1 LTKISYEYQSPLGE
15 YGQVREGFHRLK
27 LLHFF
32 LKDFGDLL
40 APMTVLL
47 PANASALKPDNI
59 HDLRYAAR
67 VKGNSGFLFLN
78 NFQDDTTMSDKNNI
92 QVKIKTANGD
102 MLIPESGGVNLVGGE
117 NVIFPF
123 NFNLGGTQL
132 NYATA
137 QLLMKGGPTN
147 QYFVF
152 FTPKGIYGE
161 FSFAPGTKI
170 ETIRGAEIDL
180 NDRRVLVKCLEKVSE
195 FSVIA
200 DGKKTNVLVIDK
212 NLALKSYIV
221 MLNGKKSLI
230 FSDPVVL
237 QNENS
242 FELLSTGI
250 SDFILEVYP
259 KVITLPKASF
269 GKLTKIEGS
278 PAFTSYRI
286 GLPSVEF
293 AVSKKDI
300 SSRKIAVALPQTIPA
315 GVNDIYLIVNYTG
328 DTGMGFLNGE
338 LFTDNFY
345 NGIPWQIGIR
355 KLISSPAK
363 PKEMV
368 FYFRPMQKNASYLL
382 DLQPYPQFIPDFGK
396 ANSFLKINSISFT
409 TQYKTN
415 IKF

>member
-1 LTKISYEYQSPLGE
+1 MKDYDHNPQGE
-15 YGQVREGFHRLK
+15 EAHCV
-27 LLHFF
+27 
-32 LKDFGDLL
+32 
-40 APMTVLL
+40 TC
-47 PANASALKPDNI
+47 
-59 HDLRYAAR
+59 LRR
-67 VKGNSGFLFLN
+67 
-78 NFQDDTTMSDKNNI
+78 
-92 QVKIKTANGD
+92 
-102 MLIPESGGVNLVGGE
+102 
-117 NVIFPF
+117 
-123 NFNLGGTQL
+123 
-132 NYATA
+132 
-137 QLLMKGGPTN
+137 
-147 QYFVF
+147 
-152 FTPKGIYGE
+152 
-161 FSFAPGTKI
+161 
-170 ETIRGAEIDL
+170 
-180 NDRRVLVKCLEKVSE
+180 
-195 FSVIA
+195 
-200 DGKKTNVLVIDK
+200 
-212 NLALKSYIV
+212 
-221 MLNGKKSLI
+221 
-230 FSDPVVL
+230 
-237 QNENS
+237 NENS

-259 KVITLPKASF
+259 KTTTLPKASF
-269 GKLTKIEGS
+269 GTLTKIEGS

-345 NGIPWQIGIR
+345 YFISWQIGIR

-396 ANSFLKINSISFT
+396 SNSFLKINSISFT
-409 TQYKTN
+409 PQYKTN